1 MPSIRDAVM
10 HSAPRHSARI
20 ASSRLPVVPSWPVL
34 VSLLIALLLAGCASV
49 QRVGALLT
57 NRIAFSEAQLQ
68 SQLDRHYPRSYPQ
81 FGGLVTL
88 SVLNPRIAVPREGD
102 RLHLDFDV
110 GATGFGLGGD
120 APAGHL
126 SLTSALRYD
135 ARTHALYLD
144 APTLESAE
152 LPLVGDRI
160 NGTGRD
166 LINRWLREQARTEPV
181 YTLESAQLR
190 ELGSRRV
197 SSVGIENGKVV
208 VRLDD

>member
-1 MPSIRDAVM
+1 MS
-10 HSAPRHSARI
+10 SAPRLPTRI
-20 ASSRLPVVPSWPVL
+20 VSTRQPIVPSWPIL
-34 VSLLIALLLAGCASV
+34 LSLLIALFLAGCVSV

-57 NRIAFSEAQLQ
+57 NRIAFSETQLQ

-81 FGGLVTL
+81 LGGLVTL
-88 SVLNPRIAVPREGD
+88 SVLNPRIAIPRDGD
-102 RLHLDFDV
+102 RLHLDFDL
-110 GATGFGLGGD
+110 GATGFGFGGD

-126 SLTSALRYD
+126 ALNSALRYD

-152 LPLVGDRI
+152 LPLVGDRV

-166 LINRWLREQARTEPV
+166 LINRWLREHARTEPV
-181 YTLESAQLR
+181 YTLEPAQLR

-197 SSVGIENGKVV
+197 SGVGIENGKVV